1 LEAAKVRTFRPKN
14 HVEWLKAAF
23 LTDKRVGSS
32 AELISDARA
41 VQLRLL
47 ARIPVVIIL
56 GLIVAF
62 VGVATTF
69 QVVALIS
76 AGLVVYRW
84 WHQRPVSLKTIAV
97 VLASVIVLYV
107 LTFVFHSRLLAVGL
121 MALGT
126 LALFVWTGKR
136 PAAFVEEM
144 MHADVLPEER
154 ANYPRDPK
162 LRPSWWVLLVML
174 AIVVFVPWLHSASFG
189 ILLLCLFCG
198 ALLVA
203 YAARSGSPVQTLSMT
218 WRAMSRMLTDYM
230 TYPDADRG
238 SLEWQSREYLGER
251 RRTFNRLWMSL
262 TLVLAV
268 GLSYCIPWE
277 FFGAHFQP
285 GFSWSVP
292 PTSNAVG
299 FGWLTRPFTMA
310 LSASSDYRWALIIG
324 LVLSLA
330 LPYLMLFVVY
340 FPAIQKL
347 HRLLWDVRSEKA
359 ADTRTEFERDQERLA
374 QSEHVETN

>member
-1 LEAAKVRTFRPKN
+1 MRTFRPTN
-14 HVEWLKAAF
+14 HVEWLRAAF
-23 LTDKRVGSS
+23 LTEKREGTP

-47 ARIPVVIIL
+47 ARIPIVIVL

-69 QVVALIS
+69 QIVLLIS

-84 WHQRPVSLKTIAV
+84 WHQRPVSLRTIGL
-97 VLASVIVLYV
+97 VLAGVIVLYM

-121 MALGT
+121 MALFT
-126 LALFVWTGKR
+126 LGLFWKTGRR
-136 PAAFVEEM
+136 PAAFIEEM
-144 MHADVLPEER
+144 MHADLLPEER
-154 ANYPRDPK
+154 ISFPKDTK
-162 LRPSWWVLLVML
+162 LRPSWWVLFVML
-174 AIVVFVPWLHSASFG
+174 AIIVFVPWLHSASFG
-189 ILLLCLFCG
+189 ILLLCLFCA
-198 ALLVA
+198 ALLLV
-203 YAARSGSPVQTLSMT
+203 YAARSGSPAQTLTMT
-218 WRAMSRMLTDYM
+218 WRAMSRMLLDYM
-230 TYPDADRG
+230 TYPDAQRG
-238 SLEWQSREYLGER
+238 SLEWQPREWLAVR
-251 RRTFNRLWMSL
+251 RRTFNRLWMAL

-285 GFSWSVP
+285 GFTWSVP

-310 LSASSDYRWALIIG
+310 LSAGGDYRWSLIIG

-330 LPYLMLFVVY
+330 LPYVMLFVVY
-340 FPAIQKL
+340 FPAIQRLHKL
-347 HRLLWDVRSEKA
+347 LYDVQWAKA
-359 ADTRTEFERDQERLA
+359 ADTRTEFERDQERLS
-374 QSEHVETN
+374 QSEHVETT